1 MKAPGTT
8 KFVAL
13 NVKLTEP
20 IKQYYVIIELF
31 VVIYSSQGDEMA
43 RKVWRVFVN
52 VEVEAIA

>member
-1 MKAPGTT
+1 VKAPGTT
-8 KFVAL
+8 KFIAL

-20 IKQYYVIIELF
+20 KKQYYVVIELV

-52 VEVEAIA
+52 VEVDAIT